1 MTAPDAATAQLLDRL
16 GPVEDADQLLAEIAE
31 PLHVS
36 APIAYAIAHD
46 TCQPGGPADD
56 CRAYHAIWQYLR
68 LTDTIRSV
76 RSDGPLFV
84 AAAGRRARAGRLRRV
99 LICGTADYSMLAY
112 LGHAVR
118 RSGAATE
125 FDVLDRCGTTLRMNQ
140 WYAERRG
147 LSVRTIAA
155 DVMAFEPDRQYDLI
169 CAHSFLAWISSA
181 SRPLLVARWH
191 DWLVP
196 GGEVCFS
203 GRTDLKDGPPSTTDH
218 AQRVAAMTAEFFERC
233 DALGLD
239 LPADRDT
246 FAGLIRRYGERP
258 LHRGCDLTMDRILAW
273 IGSAGLSLD
282 LAVPVAGL
290 VAGARDKSSMPVTV
304 EGRPRMWFL
313 ARRA

>member
-1 MTAPDAATAQLLDRL
+1 MAAPDLATAQLLDGL
-16 GPVEDADQLLAEIAE
+16 GPVEDADRLLEEIAE

-36 APIAYAIAHD
+36 APIAYAIAHE
-46 TCQPGGPADD
+46 TCQPGEPGDD

-84 AAAGRRARAGRLRRV
+84 AAAERRARTGRLRRV

-169 CAHSFLAWISSA
+169 CAHSFLAWVPSA
-181 SRPLLVARWH
+181 SRPRLVERWH
-191 DWLVP
+191 DWLLP
-196 GGEVCFS
+196 EGEVCFS
-203 GRTDLKDGPPSTTDH
+203 HRIDARNGPPNTKDH
-218 AQRVAAMTAEFFERC
+218 KQRVAAMTAEFFDRC
-233 DALGLD
+233 RALGLD
-239 LPADRDT
+239 LPADCDT
-246 FAGLIRRYGERP
+246 FADLIRQYGERP
-258 LHRGCDLTMDRILAW
+258 LHRQRDLTMGNTLDWLD
-273 IGSAGLSLD
+273 SAGLRLD
-282 LAVPVAGL
+282 LAIPVAGL
-290 VAGARDKSSMPVTV
+290 VASARDRASMPVAT